1 MEVMNLGH
9 QPVPMVL
16 SIARMPDIIHYC
28 CPPQGLMMEYAIV
41 VMERMNMNLVL
52 CVLILAKNL
61 ELLPEMKHS
70 ESKFNISSILL
81 EFFILLNSLFF

>member
-1 MEVMNLGH
+1 
-9 QPVPMVL
+9 
-16 SIARMPDIIHYC
+16 
-28 CPPQGLMMEYAIV
+28 
-41 VMERMNMNLVL
+41 MERMNMNLVL